1 MMQRRFLGNTG
12 IAVSEIA
19 FGGVEIGLPYGIGVK
34 WEEDMLPEQDAVQ
47 LLLTAL
53 DCGLNFFDTARMYGV
68 SENIMGRAFAG
79 RRDEIVLCTK
89 CRHFR
94 DNNGNLPGDGTL
106 RKIIRQS
113 IEESLRA
120 LQTDYIDLYMLHQGD
135 MEILDRDAVAG
146 EMQKLK
152 AEGLVRSIGVSVY
165 SVDESEK
172 AIRSGVWNTV
182 QLPFNLMDQR
192 QQSLFSLAEEKGVG
206 IVVRSVLL
214 KGLLS
219 NRGTGL
225 HPMLAPVEKHI
236 QQYRGL
242 LNDKFTSL
250 PELAVKFA
258 LSFPQV
264 SSVLVGMDKFEYL
277 KQSLAAAD
285 GYYLSKAQLE
295 QAQALQYPDPAFL
308 NLPYWDKMGWL
319 R

>member
-1 MMQRRFLGNTG
+1 MQRRFLGNTG

-19 FGGVEIGLPYGIGVK
+19 FGGVEIGMPYGIGVK
-34 WEEDMLPEQDAVQ
+34 WEEDMLPEKDAER

-53 DCGLNFFDTARMYGV
+53 DSGLNFFDTARLYGV
-68 SENIMGRAFAG
+68 SENIMGKAFAG
-79 RRDEIVLCTK
+79 RRNEIVLCTK

-94 DNNGNLPGDGTL
+94 DDKGRLPDDQMLG
-106 RKIIRQS
+106 KIIRMS
-113 IEESLRA
+113 LEESLRA

-135 MEILDRDAVAG
+135 MEILGRDAIAV

-152 AEGLVRSIGVSVY
+152 EKGIVRSIGVSVY
-165 SVDESEK
+165 SAEESEK
-172 AIRSGVWNTV
+172 VIRSGVWNAV

-192 QQSLFSLAEEKGVG
+192 QQALFCLAGEKGVG

-225 HPMLAPVEKHI
+225 HPMLAPVEEHI
-236 QQYRGL
+236 RRYQAL
-242 LNDKFTSL
+242 LNGSFTSL

-264 SSVLVGMDKFEYL
+264 SSVLVGIDSPGYL
-277 KQSLAAAD
+277 KQSLAAAN
-285 GYYLSKAQLE
+285 GRYLSEAQLL

-319 R
+319 T

>member
-1 MMQRRFLGNTG
+1 MQRRFLGNTG

-34 WEEDMLPEQDAVQ
+34 WEEDMLPEKDAVQ

-53 DCGLNFFDTARMYGV
+53 DSGLNFFDTARLYGV

-94 DNNGNLPGDGTL
+94 DKEGNLPGDGEL

-113 IEESLRA
+113 LKESLKA

-135 MEILDRDAVAG
+135 MEILDRDVIAG
-146 EMQKLK
+146 EMEKLK
-152 AEGLVRSIGVSVY
+152 AKGIVRSIGVSTY
-165 SVDESEK
+165 SADESK
-172 AIRSGVWNTV
+172 RVITHGVWNVV

-192 QQSLFSLAEEKGVG
+192 QQSLFGLAEEKGVG

-236 QQYRGL
+236 QQYQGL
-242 LNDKFTSL
+242 LNGNLTSL

-264 SSVLVGMDKFEYL
+264 SSVLVGMDKLDYL
-277 KQSLAAAD
+277 KQSLTAAD
-285 GYYLSKAQLE
+285 GRYLSKDQLAH
-295 QAQALQYPDPAFL
+295 AQALSYPDPAFL
-308 NLPYWDKMGWL
+308 NLPHWDKMGWL

>member
-1 MMQRRFLGNTG
+1 MEKRFLGNTG

-19 FGGVEIGLPYGIGVK
+19 FGGVEIGIPYGIGVK
-34 WEEDMLPEQDAVQ
+34 WEEDMLPEKDAIT

-53 DCGLNFFDTARMYGV
+53 DKGFNFFDTARMYGV
-68 SENIMGRAFAG
+68 SENIMGKAFRG
-79 RRDEIVLCTK
+79 RRQELVLCTK

-94 DNNGNLPGDGTL
+94 NKDGALPDDAAL
-106 RKIIRQS
+106 KKMIRDS
-113 IEESLRA
+113 MAESLKA
-120 LQTDYIDLYMLHQGD
+120 LQTDYVDVYMLHQGD
-135 MEILDRDAVAG
+135 MEILQREVIAK
-146 EMQKLK
+146 EMEALQK
-152 AEGLVRSIGVSVY
+152 EGVVRAIGVSTY
-165 SVDESEK
+165 TNEETEK
-172 AIRSGVWNTV
+172 VIDSGIWNLV

-192 QQSLFSLAEEKGVG
+192 QQELFNKAVSSGVG

-225 HPMLAPVEKHI
+225 HEKLAPVEKHI
-236 QQYRGL
+236 LQYKTL
-242 LNDKFTSL
+242 LNGHLKTL

-264 SSVLVGMDKFEYL
+264 SSVLIGIDKLDYL
-277 KQSLAAAD
+277 EQSLAAAD
-285 GYYLSKAQLE
+285 GIYLDEEKRL
-295 QAQALQYPDPAFL
+295 QAQALAYPDPSFL

>member
-1 MMQRRFLGNTG
+1 MQRRFLGNTG

-19 FGGVEIGLPYGIGVK
+19 FGGVEIGMPYGIGVK
-34 WEEDMLPEQDAVQ
+34 WEEDMLPEKDAVR

-53 DCGLNFFDTARMYGV
+53 DSGLNFFDTARLYGV
-68 SENIMGRAFAG
+68 SENIMGKAFDG
-79 RRDEIVLCTK
+79 RRDEVVLCTK

-94 DNNGNLPGDGTL
+94 DDKGRLPDDRTL
-106 RKIIRQS
+106 GKIIRVS
-113 IEESLRA
+113 LEESLRA

-135 MEILDRDAVAG
+135 MEILGRDAIAV

-152 AEGLVRSIGVSVY
+152 EKGIVRSIGVSVY
-165 SVDESEK
+165 SAEESEK
-172 AIRSGVWNTV
+172 VIRSGVWNAV

-192 QQSLFSLAEEKGVG
+192 QQALFCLAGEKGVG

-225 HPMLAPVEKHI
+225 HPMLAPVEEHI
-236 QQYRGL
+236 RRYQAL
-242 LNDKFTSL
+242 LNGSFTSL

-264 SSVLVGMDKFEYL
+264 SSVLVGIDRPEYL
-277 KQSLAAAD
+277 KQSLAAAN
-285 GYYLSKAQLE
+285 GRYLSEAQLL
-295 QAQALQYPDPAFL
+295 QAQAMQYPDPAFL

-319 R
+319 T

>member
-1 MMQRRFLGNTG
+1 MQQRFLGNTG
-12 IAVSEIA
+12 ISVSEIA

-34 WEEDMLPEQDAVQ
+34 WEEDMLPEKDAIQ

-53 DCGLNFFDTARMYGV
+53 DSGLNFFDTARLYGV
-68 SENIMGRAFAG
+68 SENIMGKAFAA

-94 DNNGNLPGDGTL
+94 DPQGNLPGDDGL
-106 RKIIRQS
+106 VKMIHQS
-113 IEESLRA
+113 LEESLKA

-135 MEILDRDAVAG
+135 KEILGRDVIAT
-146 EMQKLK
+146 EMQKLQAK
-152 AEGLVRSIGVSVY
+152 GIVRAIGVSTY
-165 SVDESEK
+165 SVEESQK
-172 AIRSGVWNTV
+172 VIGSGIWNVV

-192 QQSLFSLAEEKGVG
+192 QASLFELAEKKGVG

-225 HPMLAPVEKHI
+225 HPMLQPVEAHI
-236 QQYRGL
+236 QQYQSL
-242 LNDKFTSL
+242 LNGSFTNL

-264 SSVLVGMDKFEYL
+264 SSVLVGIDKLDYL
-277 KQSLAAAD
+277 KQSLAAAN
-285 GYYLSKAQLE
+285 GKYLKQDQLSAAQSL
-295 QAQALQYPDPAFL
+295 AYPDPAFL

>member
-1 MMQRRFLGNTG
+1 MQRRFLGNTG

-34 WEEDMLPEQDAVQ
+34 WEEDMLPEKDAVQ

-53 DCGLNFFDTARMYGV
+53 DSGLNFFDTARMYGV
-68 SENIMGRAFAG
+68 SENIMGKAFAG

-94 DNNGNLPGDGTL
+94 DDKGNLPGDETL

-113 IEESLRA
+113 LEESLKA
-120 LQTDYIDLYMLHQGD
+120 LRTDYIDLYMLHQGD
-135 MEILDRDAVAG
+135 MEILDREVIAE

-152 AEGLVRSIGVSVY
+152 TKGIVRSIGVSTY
-165 SVDESEK
+165 SAEETKMVMASD
-172 AIRSGVWNTV
+172 VWNVV

-192 QQSLFSLAEEKGVG
+192 QQVLFDLAEEKGVG

-225 HPMLAPVEKHI
+225 HAMLAPVEKHI
-236 QQYRGL
+236 QQYQSLVNG
-242 LNDKFTSL
+242 NISNL

-264 SSVLVGMDKFEYL
+264 SSVLVGIDKIDYL
-277 KQSLAAAD
+277 KQSLAAAN
-285 GYYLSKAQLE
+285 GRYLTNDQLVAAQSL
-295 QAQALQYPDPAFL
+295 AYPDPAFL
-308 NLPYWDKMGWL
+308 NLPYWDRMGWL

>member
-1 MMQRRFLGNTG
+1 MQRRFLGNTG

-34 WEEDMLPEQDAVQ
+34 WEEDMLPEKDAMQ

-53 DCGLNFFDTARMYGV
+53 DSGLNFFDTARLYGV
-68 SENIMGRAFAG
+68 SENIMGKAFAG

-94 DNNGNLPGDGTL
+94 DEMGNLPDDETL
-106 RKIIRQS
+106 RKIIHQS
-113 IEESLRA
+113 LEESLKA

-135 MEILDRDAVAG
+135 MEILNRDVIAE

-152 AEGLVRSIGVSVY
+152 TKGVVRSIGVSAY
-165 SVDESEK
+165 SAEESK
-172 AIRSGVWNTV
+172 KIIVSGVWNVV

-192 QQSLFSLAEEKGVG
+192 QQSLFGLAEEKGVG

-236 QQYRGL
+236 QQYQGL
-242 LNDKFTSL
+242 LNDKFTNL

-264 SSVLVGMDKFEYL
+264 SSVLVGMDKLDYL
-277 KQSLAAAD
+277 KQSLAAANGCYIKND
-285 GYYLSKAQLE
+285 ELAAVQSLA
-295 QAQALQYPDPAFL
+295 YPDPAFL

>member
-1 MMQRRFLGNTG
+1 MQRRFLGNTG

-34 WEEDMLPEQDAVQ
+34 WEEDMLPEKDAVQ
-47 LLLTAL
+47 LLLSAL
-53 DCGLNFFDTARMYGV
+53 DSGLNFFDTARLYGV
-68 SENIMGRAFAG
+68 SENIMGKAFAG

-94 DNNGNLPGDGTL
+94 DKEGNLPGDGEL

-113 IEESLRA
+113 LEESLKA
-120 LQTDYIDLYMLHQGD
+120 LQTDYIDLYMLHQSD
-135 MEILDRDAVAG
+135 MEILGRDVIAE

-152 AEGLVRSIGVSVY
+152 TKGVVRSIGVSTY
-165 SVDESEK
+165 SAEESK
-172 AIRSGVWNTV
+172 KVIAHGVWNVV

-192 QQSLFSLAEEKGVG
+192 QQSLFDLAEEKGVG

-236 QQYRGL
+236 QQYQNL
-242 LNDKFTSL
+242 LNGNFTNL

-258 LSFPQV
+258 LSFRQV
-264 SSVLVGMDKFEYL
+264 SSVLVGMDKLDYL
-277 KQSLAAAD
+277 KQSLAAAN
-285 GYYLSKAQLE
+285 GRYLRNDELAAAQSL
-295 QAQALQYPDPAFL
+295 AYPDPAFL

>member
-1 MMQRRFLGNTG
+1 MQRRFLGNTG

-34 WEEDMLPEQDAVQ
+34 WEEDMLPEKDAVQ

-53 DCGLNFFDTARMYGV
+53 DSGFNFFDTARLYGV
-68 SENIMGRAFAG
+68 SENIMGKAFAG

-94 DNNGNLPGDGTL
+94 DDKGNLPDDGTL

-113 IEESLRA
+113 LEESLRA

-135 MEILDRDAVAG
+135 MEILDRDAIAG

-152 AEGLVRSIGVSVY
+152 TKGLVRSVGVSTY
-165 SVDESEK
+165 LAEESKK
-172 AIRSGVWNTV
+172 AIEGGVWNAV

-192 QQSLFSLAEEKGVG
+192 QQSLFGLAEEKGVG

-225 HPMLAPVEKHI
+225 HAMLAPVEKHI
-236 QQYRGL
+236 QQYQEL
-242 LNDKFTSL
+242 LNGNFTNL

-264 SSVLVGMDKFEYL
+264 SSVLIGMDKLDYL

-285 GYYLSKAQLE
+285 GRYLSKAQL
-295 QAQALQYPDPAFL
+295 AHSQALQYPDPAFL

-319 R
+319 K

>member
-1 MMQRRFLGNTG
+1 MQRRFLGNTG

-34 WEEDMLPEQDAVQ
+34 WEEDMLPEKDAVQ
-47 LLLTAL
+47 LLLSAL
-53 DCGLNFFDTARMYGV
+53 DSGLNFFDTARLYGV
-68 SENIMGRAFAG
+68 SENIMGKAFAG

-94 DNNGNLPGDGTL
+94 DKEGNLPGDGEL

-113 IEESLRA
+113 LEESLKA

-135 MEILDRDAVAG
+135 MEILGRDVIAE

-152 AEGLVRSIGVSVY
+152 TKGVARSIGVSTY
-165 SVDESEK
+165 SSEESKK
-172 AIRSGVWNTV
+172 AIECGVWNVV

-192 QQSLFSLAEEKGVG
+192 QQSLFALAEESGVG

-236 QQYRGL
+236 QQYQGL
-242 LNDKFTSL
+242 LNGNVTSL

-264 SSVLVGMDKFEYL
+264 SSVLVGMDKLDYL
-277 KQSLAAAD
+277 KQSLAAAN
-285 GYYLSKAQLE
+285 GCYLKNDQLVAAQSL
-295 QAQALQYPDPAFL
+295 AYPDPAFL

-319 R
+319 K

>member
-1 MMQRRFLGNTG
+1 MQRRFLGNTG

-34 WEEDMLPEQDAVQ
+34 WEEDMLPEKDAMQ

-53 DCGLNFFDTARMYGV
+53 DSGLNFFDTARMYGV
-68 SENIMGRAFAG
+68 SKRIMRQPFAG

-94 DNNGNLPGDGTL
+94 DEMGNLPDDETL
-106 RKIIRQS
+106 RKIIHQS
-113 IEESLRA
+113 LEESLKA

-135 MEILDRDAVAG
+135 MEILNRDVIAE

-152 AEGLVRSIGVSVY
+152 TKGVVRSIGVSAY
-165 SVDESEK
+165 SAEESK
-172 AIRSGVWNTV
+172 KIIVSGVWNVV

-192 QQSLFSLAEEKGVG
+192 QQSLFGLAEEKGVG

-236 QQYRGL
+236 QQYQGL
-242 LNDKFTSL
+242 LNDKFTNL

-264 SSVLVGMDKFEYL
+264 SSVLVGMDKLDYL
-277 KQSLAAAD
+277 KQSLAAAN
-285 GYYLSKAQLE
+285 GCYLSEDQLAH
-295 QAQALQYPDPAFL
+295 AQALSYPDPSFL
-308 NLPYWDKMGWL
+308 NLPHWDKMGWL